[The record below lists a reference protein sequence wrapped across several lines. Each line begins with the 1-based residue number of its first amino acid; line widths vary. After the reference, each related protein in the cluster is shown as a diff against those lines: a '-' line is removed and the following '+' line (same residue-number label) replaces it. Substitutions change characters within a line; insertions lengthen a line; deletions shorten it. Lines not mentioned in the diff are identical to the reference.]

1 MAALGA
7 LASNTDTI
15 PIVQAHAPVDF
26 HPFFAAMPDIGRVF
40 WTPIFPLVSSINHP
54 PALPIEFENAM
65 FIARNKMCRVGLK
78 HDVVV
83 FKTAN
88 RHTLLRQSHR
98 KVLAIWPRNFQER
111 EKFFQITPHCRF
123 VKNSDFLFAGLL
135 SYAIGC
141 IYTLFFRQ

>member
-15 PIVQAHAPVDF
+15 SIAQAHAAVDF
-26 HPFFAAMPDIGRVF
+26 HSFFAAMPNIGRVF
-40 WTPIFPLVSSINHP
+40 WTPIFPLVSPISNP

-65 FIARNKMCRVGLK
+65 FIARNKMCRVWLK
-78 HDVVV
+78 HDIIM

-88 RHTLLRQSHR
+88 CHALLRQSHR
-98 KVLAIWPRNFQER
+98 KVLAIWPGNFQER

-135 SYAIGC
+135 SYAIK
-141 IYTLFFRQ
+141 